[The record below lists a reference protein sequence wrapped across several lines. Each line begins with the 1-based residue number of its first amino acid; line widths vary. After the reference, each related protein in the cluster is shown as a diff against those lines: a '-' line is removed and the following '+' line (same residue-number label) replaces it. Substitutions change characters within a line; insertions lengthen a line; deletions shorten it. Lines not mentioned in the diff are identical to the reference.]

1 MSARRILRIA
11 LSLIILA
18 VLWMR
23 VASEWSSRSSSWLIG
38 AITLSVILLI
48 VVVAELTGA
57 LRKRRRPQ
65 DEVPK
70 RPLGLD
76 S

>member
-11 LSLIILA
+11 LSLVIL
-18 VLWMR
+18 VILWIR
-23 VASEWSSRSSSWLIG
+23 VGSEWSSRSSSWLIG
-38 AITLSVILLI
+38 AITLSVIL
-48 VVVAELTGA
+48 VVVVIAELTGA
-57 LRKRRRPQ
+57 MQRKHKPK

-70 RPLGLD
+70 KPLGLD